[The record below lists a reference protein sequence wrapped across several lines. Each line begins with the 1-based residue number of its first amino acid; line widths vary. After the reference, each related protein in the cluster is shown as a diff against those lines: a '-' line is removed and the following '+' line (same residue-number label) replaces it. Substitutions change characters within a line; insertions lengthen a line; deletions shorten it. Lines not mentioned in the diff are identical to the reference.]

1 MTCHNTTRILLIRC
15 HLMNLGSQ
23 SECLNIEKS
32 WNEVD
37 LQLFK
42 KLTTESIKAEGKL
55 MHSKLKTWK
64 ERIIPIQ
71 DG

>member
-1 MTCHNTTRILLIRC
+1 MI
-15 HLMNLGSQ
+15 LGSQ